1 MKKLL
6 LPAIIASSLALFGCQ
21 STGSGSSTVSKT
33 NAGVT
38 ITGLGDKLESDV
50 LLHTLE
56 YQKTGRVPFTG
67 EVISGQHDVWL
78 RTYINKTTKNPVSHI
93 YLSIRNRSDARWDR
107 LAMLGENGLV
117 TLNGNQVDLNITTS
131 YGTNYLRDIVFPIS
145 EDLFQFLASSSENE
159 IEMRLSSSTSSER
172 ETVKISPQEFRN
184 LLAERQRVF
193 EQI

>member
-1 MKKLL
+1 MKKFV
-6 LPAIIASSLALFGCQ
+6 LPAVVLSSLVLLGCQ
-21 STGSGSSTVSKT
+21 STGSGSTTVSKT

-38 ITGLGDKLESDV
+38 ITGLGDKLEPDV

-56 YQKTGRVPFTG
+56 YQKTGRVPLTG
-67 EVISGQHDVWL
+67 DIISGQHDVWL

-107 LAMLGENGLV
+107 LVMLGNNGLV
-117 TLNGNQVDLNITTS
+117 TLNGNQVDLNITTT
-131 YGTNYLRDIVFPIS
+131 YGTNYWRDIVFPIS
-145 EDLFQFLASSSENE
+145 EELLQFLANSSESE

-172 ETVKISPQEFRN
+172 ETVKITTQEFKN
-184 LLAERQRVF
+184 LLAERQRVL